1 MKPFTFRDTE
11 EYSKFLEY
19 KALKKD
25 PEVKAYFKSKKKGRA
40 CTKPKS

>member
-25 PEVKAYFKSKKKGRA
+25 PEVKAFFKPKRKGRI
-40 CTKPKS
+40 C